1 MRFITFLRRLDN
13 HKKDKIILVG
23 SICLTLFIAVGGF
36 LFTRSTFYID
46 MQTSDSITGTSTID
60 ALVSDIQTTI
70 VPTVKDIGENIN
82 TVSEEYKKGSFKDFF
97 VPKSE

>member
-13 HKKDKIILVG
+13 HKKDRIILIG
-23 SICLTLFIAVGGF
+23 SICLTLFIAIGGF
-36 LFTRSTFYID
+36 LFTRSSFYLD
-46 MQTSDSITGTSTID
+46 MRAGDEISATSTID
-60 ALVSDIQTTI
+60 TLVSDIQTTI
-70 VPTVKDIGENIN
+70 VPTFKDIQENIS

>member
-13 HKKDKIILVG
+13 HKKDRIILIG
-23 SICLTLFIAVGGF
+23 SICITFFIAIGGF
-36 LFTRSTFYID
+36 LFTRSSFYVNLKAGD
-46 MQTSDSITGTSTID
+46 ETSSTTTID

-70 VPTVKDIGENIN
+70 VPTFKDIQENLG
-82 TVSEEYKKGSFKDFF
+82 TVSEEFKKGSFKDFF